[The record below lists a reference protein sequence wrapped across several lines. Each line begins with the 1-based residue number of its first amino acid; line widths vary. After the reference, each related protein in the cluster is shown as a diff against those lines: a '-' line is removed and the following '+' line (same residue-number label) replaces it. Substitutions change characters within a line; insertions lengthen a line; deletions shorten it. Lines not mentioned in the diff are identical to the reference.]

1 MELKHH
7 NTQIYFSEI
16 DLPTQTSHV
25 TLLRNV
31 TWKSIS
37 NKSVVK
43 IYKTLVS
50 ILNHKE
56 YNNNKNLGPN

>member
-7 NTQIYFSEI
+7 NTQKYFSEI
-16 DLPTQTSHV
+16 DLPTQILTSHV

-37 NKSVVK
+37 NKSVVVK
-43 IYKTLVS
+43 IYKTSV
-50 ILNHKE
+50 I
-56 YNNNKNLGPN
+56 Y